1 MTIAL
6 HPRAANWISA
16 LIAPVAS
23 ILALAVTPLLG
34 GCDDHSKVM
43 GSVHVGAGDPNGEAS
58 TVNGS
63 VHVDPDQHT
72 GDATTVNGSIEI
84 GANAVAKHVE
94 TVNGGITL
102 HEHATATSTQSVN
115 GSTRLEEG
123 ARVTGNVELVNGAI
137 SLGKGADVSG
147 HLSNVNGSID
157 LEAAH
162 VGGGIETTAGSID
175 VGPDSRVEGGILVN
189 RNNSSWIGFG
199 ITKVPRVVIGPGAVV
214 KGTLKFDREVK
225 LYVSDRATIGAV
237 QGATV
242 NKFSGNEP

>member
-6 HPRAANWISA
+6 HPRAANWIAA
-16 LIAPVAS
+16 LIAPVVS
-23 ILALAVTPLLG
+23 VLALAATPLLTA
-34 GCDDHSKVM
+34 CDDRSKVM
-43 GSVHVGAGDPNGEAS
+43 GSVHVGPGDHTGDAT

-72 GDATTVNGSIEI
+72 GDASTVNGSVEI

-102 HEHATATSTQSVN
+102 HEHATAASTQTVN
-115 GSTRLEEG
+115 GPTRLEEG
-123 ARVTGNVELVNGAI
+123 AHVTGNIELVNGAI
-137 SLGKGADVSG
+137 SLAKGADVSG

-162 VGGGIETTAGSID
+162 VGGGIETTAGNID
-175 VGPDSRVEGGILVN
+175 IGPESRVEGGILVN
-189 RNNSSWIGFG
+189 RNNGSWIGFG
-199 ITKVPRVVIGPGAVV
+199 VTKIPRVVIGPGAVV
-214 KGTLKFDREVK
+214 KGTLRFDREVK

-242 NKFSGNEP
+242 NTFSGAAP